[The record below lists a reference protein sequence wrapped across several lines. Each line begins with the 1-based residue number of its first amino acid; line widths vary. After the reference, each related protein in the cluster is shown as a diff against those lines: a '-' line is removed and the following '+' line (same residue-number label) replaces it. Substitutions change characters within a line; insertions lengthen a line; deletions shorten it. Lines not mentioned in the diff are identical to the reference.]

1 MEPKLI
7 SLDTQEKQKMF
18 SSSFGR
24 LLVAAIVLS
33 TLAAVPVSAQK
44 SATAKPAGAPVLW
57 RDPGDISRRNLTFG
71 AGSADLAPVAPF
83 TFVKEELTGES
94 AKFDVTDARGETW
107 VVKVGPEAQA
117 ETVATRLVW
126 SVGYFADEAYYVDR
140 AEIKNLPKL
149 SRGQEFIENRSVVR
163 GARFEPKRKN
173 ISRGENWDWE
183 TNPFVKTRELDGL
196 KVLMVLLA
204 NYDTS
209 IRNNRVLSTT
219 NSETGELEAHY
230 VATDIGATLGKV
242 GGLGGKRSK
251 NTLADFRASKFVLGV
266 ENGMVKFDY
275 DTTPKKMGVFAS
287 LFKPSYR
294 SSQERKERVMQNISV
309 ENARWIGSLLAQLSD
324 EQLRDAFRAARYD
337 EQTMNGF
344 VAVIRDRIN
353 QLNHLGESVA
363 TSKR

>member
-1 MEPKLI
+1 M
-7 SLDTQEKQKMF
+7 
-18 SSSFGR
+18 
-24 LLVAAIVLS
+24 
-33 TLAAVPVSAQK
+33 
-44 SATAKPAGAPVLW
+44 
-57 RDPGDISRRNLTFG
+57 
-71 AGSADLAPVAPF
+71 APF
-83 TFVKEELTGES
+83 TFIKEESTGES
-94 AKFDVTDARGETW
+94 PKFEVTDARGETW

-117 ETVATRLVW
+117 EIVATRLVW

-149 SRGQEFIENRSVVR
+149 SRGQEYIENRSVVR

-183 TNPFVKTRELDGL
+183 VNPFVNTRELDGL

-219 NSETGELEAHY
+219 NSETGELEAQY

-251 NTLADFRASKFVLGV
+251 NTLADFRSSKFVLGV

-287 LFKPSYR
+287 IFKPSYR

-324 EQLRDAFRAARYD
+324 EQLRDAFRAANYD

-344 VAVIRDRIN
+344 VAVIRDRVN
-353 QLNHLGESVA
+353 QLNRLSESVA

>member
-1 MEPKLI
+1 M
-7 SLDTQEKQKMF
+7 S

-24 LLVAAIVLS
+24 LLVAAILLS

-44 SATAKPAGAPVLW
+44 SEPAKPAGAPVIW

-71 AGSADLAPVAPF
+71 AGAADLAPVAPF
-83 TFVKEELTGES
+83 TFVKEEMTGES

-126 SVGYFADEAYYVDR
+126 SVGYFADEAYYLDR

-163 GARFEPKRKN
+163 GARFEPKRKY

-183 TNPFVKTRELDGL
+183 VNPFVKTRELDGL

-230 VATDIGATLGKV
+230 VATDIGASLGKV

-251 NTLADFRASKFVLGV
+251 NMLADFRSSKFVLGV

-324 EQLRDAFRAARYD
+324 EQLRDAFRAANYD

>member
-1 MEPKLI
+1 M
-7 SLDTQEKQKMF
+7 
-18 SSSFGR
+18 SSRRFGR
-24 LLVAAIVLS
+24 LLVAAICLS
-33 TLAAVPVSAQK
+33 TLAALPVLAQK
-44 SATAKPAGAPVLW
+44 SEPAKPAGVPVIW
-57 RDPGDISRRNLTFG
+57 RDPGDISRRNLSFG
-71 AGSADLAPVAPF
+71 PGSAELVPVAPF
-83 TFVKEELTGES
+83 TFVKEEVTGES
-94 AKFDVTDARGETW
+94 AKFDVLDARGETW

-117 ETVATRLVW
+117 ETVVTRLVW
-126 SVGYFADEAYYVDR
+126 SVGYFADEAYYLER

-163 GARFEPKRKN
+163 AARFEPKRKS

-183 TNPFVKTRELDGL
+183 ANPFLKMRELDGL
-196 KVLMVLLA
+196 KVLMVLVG

-219 NSETGELEAHY
+219 NSETGDLEARY
-230 VATDIGATLGKV
+230 VATDVGATLGKV

-251 NTLADFRASKFVLGV
+251 NTLADFRSSKFILGV

-294 SSQERKERVMQNISV
+294 SSQEKKERVMQNISV
-309 ENARWIGSLLAQLSD
+309 ENARWIGSLLTQLSD
-324 EQLRDAFRAARYD
+324 EQIRDAFRAANYD

-353 QLNHLGESVA
+353 QLNHLNESVA
-363 TSKR
+363 ASK

>member
-1 MEPKLI
+1 MSAR
-7 SLDTQEKQKMF
+7 SL
-18 SSSFGR
+18 GR
-24 LLVAAIVLS
+24 LLVATIVLS
-33 TLAAVPVSAQK
+33 TLAALPVSAQK
-44 SATAKPAGAPVLW
+44 SEPTKPAGVPVLW

-126 SVGYFADEAYYVDR
+126 SVGYFVDEAYYVDR

-149 SRGQEFIENRSVVR
+149 SRGQEYIENRSVVR

-209 IRNNRVLSTT
+209 LRNNRVLSTK

-251 NTLADFRASKFVLGV
+251 NTLDDYRSSKFILGV
-266 ENGMVKFDY
+266 ENGLVKFDY
-275 DTTPKKMGVFAS
+275 DTTPKKMGMFAS

-324 EQLRDAFRAARYD
+324 EQLRDAFRAANYD

-344 VAVIRDRIN
+344 VAVIRDRVN

>member
-1 MEPKLI
+1 MSSKHLVR
-7 SLDTQEKQKMF
+7 SL
-18 SSSFGR
+18 
-24 LLVAAIVLS
+24 LAAIVLS
-33 TLAAVPVSAQK
+33 TLAGLPVFAQK
-44 SATAKPAGAPVLW
+44 SEEFKPAGTPVLW
-57 RDPGDISRRNLTFG
+57 RDPGAVSRRNLTFG
-71 AGSADLAPVAPF
+71 PGSAELAPVAPF
-83 TFVKEELTGES
+83 TFVKEEVTGES

-117 ETVATRLVW
+117 ETVSSRLVW
-126 SVGYFADEAYYVDR
+126 SVGYFADESYYLER

-149 SRGQEFIENRSVVR
+149 SRGQEFIENRNVVR

-173 ISRGENWDWE
+173 IARGENWDWE
-183 TNPFVKTRELDGL
+183 VNPFLKTRELDGL

-219 NSETGELEAHY
+219 NSDGELEARY

-251 NTLADFRASKFVLGV
+251 NSLDDFRSSKFILGV

-275 DTTPKKMGVFAS
+275 DTTPKKMGMFAS

-294 SSQERKERVMQNISV
+294 SSQERKERVMKNITV
-309 ENARWIGSLLAQLSD
+309 ENARWIGSLLAELSD
-324 EQLRDAFRAARYD
+324 EQLRDAFRAAGYD
-337 EQTMNGF
+337 QQTMNGF

-353 QLNHLGESVA
+353 QLNRLNAPVSA
-363 TSKR
+363 SN